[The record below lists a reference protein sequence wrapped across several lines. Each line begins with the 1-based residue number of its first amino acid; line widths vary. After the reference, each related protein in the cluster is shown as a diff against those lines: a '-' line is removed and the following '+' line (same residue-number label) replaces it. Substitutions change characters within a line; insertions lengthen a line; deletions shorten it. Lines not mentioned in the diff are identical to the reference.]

1 MSDELD
7 LPQTEI
13 LDSRLPQTELLPERA
28 PTEILPD
35 HPTAPAPASEQ
46 PTLANPPDAT
56 DESGDNDGDASPARM
71 AELTHPLP
79 LEELVPTAILNE
91 PAPHP
96 PTSPASP
103 LRAPRDTPLINP
115 AIPPLGSL
123 YPTPAPAPAP
133 PATPPPATPQR
144 VSAAPP
150 PRHAPAPEN
159 SGVVRAYWQRV
170 NQPWRTQPEIPELR
184 QLVLRR
190 CLNIAP
196 DIEHGDYPFLDVE
209 PKLDRDDIEWLL
221 AHHESAGATGPVDW
235 SNENQRA
242 RRGLD
247 LRGADLRGVD
257 LSGLPLAR
265 ARFGLS
271 HTEWQRSTP
280 DQRERAAAHLEGA
293 NLEGASL
300 EHATLV
306 GAHLEQARCVAAVLE
321 GADLR
326 SAHLA
331 RADFLEARLAE
342 ADLRGADLT
351 ETDLWKATLDR
362 ADLSQARLPKAVLRE
377 ASLEHATLTQ
387 AQLQGA
393 DCIKAHLHH
402 TTLTQA
408 DLTGAD
414 LHRAQLAHADLTGA
428 VLARAILTHAQ
439 LTSADLSHV
448 NAEEALLDETQFAGA
463 SFVAA
468 RLARVNLHLSQLVG
482 ANLSQADLR
491 AANLTGA
498 QLRTAILTEADLTGA
513 NLHQAQARS
522 ADFTRARLE
531 NADLRE
537 TQLREA
543 ILDHADLRGAK
554 LAHADLAAARLGR
567 ATLAATDLSEAD
579 LTGADLRRA
588 IFDAETDLFGVHI
601 AGDLSGKK
609 AAISIADLRWGDANL
624 TVVDWSPLR
633 QLGDEHT
640 ARAFRD
646 AEGKPKNAPTRLS
659 DYEAAVRGNRQLAA
673 VLRHQGLSEQA
684 DRYAHRAQTL
694 QRKVLLRRRA
704 VFAYL
709 GSHFL
714 NLLAGYGYRPWRG
727 LVFYILIVLAFAA
740 AYMGLGATS
749 GVTLSPL
756 DAAIFSML
764 SFHGRGFVLA
774 PSITLHSPITIL
786 AAVEALVGLIVE
798 VGLIATLTQRFFGK

>member
-190 CLNIAP
+190 CLNILP

-554 LAHADLAAARLGR
+554 LAQADLAAARLGR
-567 ATLAATDLSEAD
+567 ATLAAADLSEAD